1 MDKPFAELDD
11 LYREVVLD
19 HYRSPRGREAL
30 PAPDVQQEGFNPVC
44 GDEVH
49 VALEMEN
56 GTIRNIQVRSRGCA
70 ISVASGSMLAELLPG
85 RSCQECE
92 RLSEAF
98 RSMLHGEDLPKEIE
112 LGDLEALHGVAK
124 FPVRIKCAMLPWT
137 TLKAAL
143 RSYAGK
149 RCAVCPALSSTD
161 DSDTE
166 GTIIRPEP
174 AEASGPAEATGP
186 ASTGPAPAGPGARR
200 PGEEQS
206 PGGGASS

>member
-1 MDKPFAELDD
+1 LDKPFAELDD

-19 HYRSPRGREAL
+19 HYRSPRGRDPL

-49 VALEMEN
+49 VALEMED

-85 RSCQECE
+85 RSCTECE

-98 RSMLHGEDLPKEIE
+98 RAMLHGEDPPKD
-112 LGDLEALHGVAK
+112 LDMGDLEALHGVAR

-143 RSYAGK
+143 RSYAGTK
-149 RCAVCPALSSTD
+149 CETCPALKSTD
-161 DSDTE
+161 GADTE
-166 GTIIRPEP
+166 GTIIRPESQDATNAGAP
-174 AEASGPAEATGP
+174 VSSGEVSGEARS
-186 ASTGPAPAGPGARR
+186 
-200 PGEEQS
+200 PGEGRT
-206 PGGGASS
+206 P